1 MMASDDIINVSEA
14 DFEYQVVAYSQQVP
28 VVVDFWA
35 EWCGPCKILGPMLE
49 KLAQE
54 AQGGFRLAKVDVDAN
69 PGLAMQFNIQSIP
82 SVKAFVGGK
91 VVAEFSGVMPEMKVR
106 EFLSGLTPSQDG
118 LMLEKA
124 FSLLHMQQ
132 PKSAERAF
140 RKVLE
145 TSPGNTPAL
154 LGLAK
159 SLLLQGNAS
168 DGQLLL
174 SNFPASKEYNI
185 AEKLRPLAVALR
197 EIDED
202 MDLDTDDPLMAAY
215 TNSLRLVKRGNIPAA
230 IDGLLEIL
238 RQDKHYQAG
247 NVRQVIIGL
256 LELLGENDP
265 MARQYRN
272 ELASVLF

>member
-1 MMASDDIINVSEA
+1 MASNDIINVNEA

-49 KLAQE
+49 RLADE
-54 AQGGFRLAKVDVDAN
+54 AQGGFRLAKVDVDTN
-69 PGLAMQFNIQSIP
+69 PGLTMQFNIQSIP

-91 VVAEFSGVMPEMKVR
+91 MVAEFSGVMPEVKVR
-106 EFLSGLTPSQDG
+106 EFLAALTPSQDG

-124 FSLLHMQQ
+124 FSLLNMQQ

-145 TSPGNTPAL
+145 VSPGNTPAM

-174 SNFPASKEYNI
+174 RNFPASKEYI
-185 AEKLRPLAVALR
+185 SAEKLHPVAEALTDI
-197 EIDED
+197 EAELEVDI
-202 MDLDTDDPLMAAY
+202 DDPLKAAY
-215 TNSLRLVKRGNIPAA
+215 MNSLRLVQRGNIPAA
-230 IDGLLEIL
+230 LDGLLEIL
-238 RQDKHYQAG
+238 RQDKHYLNG
-247 NVRQVIIGL
+247 KVRQLIIGL

>member
-1 MMASDDIINVSEA
+1 MASNDIINVNEA

-49 KLAQE
+49 RLAHE

-69 PGLAMQFNIQSIP
+69 PGLTMQFNIQSIP

-91 VVAEFSGVMPEMKVR
+91 MVAEFSGVMQEVKVR
-106 EFLSGLTPSQDG
+106 EFLSALTPSQDG

-124 FSLLHMQQ
+124 FSLLNMQE

-145 TSPGNTPAL
+145 VSPGNTPAM

-174 SNFPASKEYNI
+174 RNFPASKEYI
-185 AEKLRPLAVALR
+185 SAEKLHPVAEALT
-197 EIDED
+197 EIEDEQEVD
-202 MDLDTDDPLMAAY
+202 IDDPLKAAY
-215 TNSLRLVKRGNIPAA
+215 MNSLRLVKRGNIPAA
-230 IDGLLEIL
+230 LDGLLEIM
-238 RQDKHYQAG
+238 RQDKHYLNG
-247 NVRQVIIGL
+247 KVRQLIIGL

>member
-28 VVVDFWA
+28 VIVDFWA

-49 KLAQE
+49 KFAQE

-91 VVAEFSGVMPEMKVR
+91 MVAEFSGVLPELKVR

-124 FSLLHMQQ
+124 FSLLNLQQ

-159 SLLLQGNAS
+159 SLLLQGNAG

-174 SNFPASKEYNI
+174 RNFPASKEFI
-185 AEKLRPLAVALR
+185 SAEKLRPLAEALR
-197 EIDED
+197 EIDEEV
-202 MDLDTDDPLMAAY
+202 DLDSDDPLKAAY
-215 TNSLRLVKRGNIPAA
+215 TNSLLLVKRGNTPAA

-238 RQDKHYQAG
+238 RQDKRYRG
-247 NVRQVIIGL
+247 GKVRQVIIGL

>member
-1 MMASDDIINVSEA
+1 MMAADNIINVSEA

-28 VVVDFWA
+28 VIVDFWA

-91 VVAEFSGVMPEMKVR
+91 VVAEFSGVLPELKVR

-124 FSLLHMQQ
+124 FSLLNLQQ

-159 SLLLQGNAS
+159 SLLLQGNAG
-168 DGQLLL
+168 DGQHLLR
-174 SNFPASKEYNI
+174 NFPASKEFI
-185 AEKLRPLAVALR
+185 SAEKLRPLAEALR
-197 EIDED
+197 EIDEEVN
-202 MDLDTDDPLMAAY
+202 LDADDPLKAAY
-215 TNSLRLVKRGNIPAA
+215 TNSLLLVKRGNIPAA

-238 RQDKHYQAG
+238 RQDKRYRDG
-247 NVRQVIIGL
+247 KVRQLIIGL
-256 LELLGENDP
+256 LELLDENDSI
-265 MARQYRN
+265 ARQYRN